1 MGHMNIRS
9 LNLERDGGRMGEGWR
24 GGGGWGREGRGDL
37 QLEEWGKGGGGMR
50 RAELRLGEVEEG
62 GEEGREGG
70 GAQ

>member
-1 MGHMNIRS
+1 MGK
-9 LNLERDGGRMGEGWR
+9 GWR
-24 GGGGWGREGRGDL
+24 GSGGWGREGRGDL
-37 QLEEWGKGGGGMR
+37 RLEEWGKGGGGMR

>member
-1 MGHMNIRS
+1 MGK
-9 LNLERDGGRMGEGWR
+9 GWWGV
-24 GGGGWGREGRGDL
+24 GGGGGRGDL

>member
-1 MGHMNIRS
+1 
-9 LNLERDGGRMGEGWR
+9 MGEGWR
-24 GGGGWGREGRGDL
+24 GGGGWGRGGGVVGGGRREGRGDL

>member
-1 MGHMNIRS
+1 M
-9 LNLERDGGRMGEGWR
+9 EGWR
-24 GGGGWGREGRGDL
+24 GVGGWGREGRGDL
-37 QLEEWGKGGGGMR
+37 RLEEWGKGGGGMR